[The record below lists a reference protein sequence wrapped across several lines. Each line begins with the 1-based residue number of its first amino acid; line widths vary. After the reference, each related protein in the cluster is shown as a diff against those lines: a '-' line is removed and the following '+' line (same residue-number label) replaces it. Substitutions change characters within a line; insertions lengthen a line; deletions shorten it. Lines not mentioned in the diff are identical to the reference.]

1 MARRLIPAPAEE
13 GSDDETDA
21 WLTTYA
27 DAVTLLM
34 AFFVM
39 LASFSKIDIPI
50 YEKVKAGIMNE
61 LGKKGEQDKEQTPTT
76 QLKVDL
82 QSVVFTLEADK
93 AVAVGTDSRGI
104 ELELNSSAFFKPGS
118 ADIREEAVPI
128 LQNMA
133 QTLMA
138 PRYEAFS
145 VDVEGHTDDDP
156 ISTTKFPSNWE
167 LSAGRAAAVVRYFV
181 TQGMAADKMKASGYA
196 ETRSKVP
203 NRTADGAPIPENQ
216 AANRR
221 VIVHVAPMSMEERNA
236 YFDRRS
242 REAIAASGF
251 AEGKAPSSDSPAPA
265 KDQTPAKGKSSGA
278 GKPAPA
284 PAAK

>member
-1 MARRLIPAPAEE
+1 MARRLIPAPPEE

-39 LASFSKIDIPI
+39 IASFSKIDIPI

-61 LGKKGEQDKEQTPTT
+61 IGKKGENDKEQTPTT

-82 QSVVFTLEADK
+82 KDVVYTMEADK
-93 AVAVGTDSRGI
+93 AVAVGTDFRGI

-118 ADIREEAVPI
+118 ADLREEAVPI
-128 LQNMA
+128 LRNMA
-133 QTLMA
+133 ATLMA
-138 PRYEAFS
+138 PRYEKFAI
-145 VDVEGHTDDDP
+145 DVEGHTDDDP
-156 ISTTKFPSNWE
+156 ISTAKFPSNWE
-167 LSAGRAAAVVRYFV
+167 LSAGRASAVVRYFA
-181 TQGMAADKMKASGYA
+181 TQGIAADKMKASGYA
-196 ETRSKVP
+196 ETRPKVP

-221 VIVHVAPMSMEERNA
+221 VVVHVYQMSQDEQNA
-236 YFDRRS
+236 YFDRRA
-242 REAIAASGF
+242 REEIAKGGF
-251 AEGKAPSSDSPAPA
+251 AEGRPPSDSPEGDKKPP
-265 KDQTPAKGKSSGA
+265 QAKGK
-278 GKPAPA
+278 APA
-284 PAAK
+284 SEKAPPAAK